1 MRIPV
6 LKGRTFDE
14 NDRTGTQ
21 WTVVVDEAF
30 AKRYFPNQ
38 NPVGQFIRFR
48 FEPYKVEEDHPRMI
62 VGVVGDVKFWR
73 RSSIARPVAYAS
85 NLQQPELFPGGRTSA
100 HLRRRLLIRSH
111 SNSEDAASPLVSA
124 VRSIVADLDQQIP
137 VMTVK
142 SMDFVMAETETFAVY
157 LTRLLAAFGILAAIL
172 AAAGIYGVMSYFVTE
187 RTREIGI
194 RMALGARRN
203 GVLGLI
209 VRKALLLTALGIVF
223 GTGAAALLSRVIASW
238 LYGVSAFDLLTY
250 ALVMLA
256 IGAVALAAS
265 YLPARRAAE
274 LDPMT
279 AIRHE

>member
-1 MRIPV
+1 M
-6 LKGRTFDE
+6 GRTFDKD
-14 NDRTGTQ
+14 DRTGTQ
-21 WTVVVDEAF
+21 WTVVIDEAF
-30 AKRYFPNQ
+30 AKRFFPNQ

-48 FEPYKVEEDHPRMI
+48 FEPYRVEEDHPRLI
-62 VGVVGDVKFWR
+62 IGVVGEVKFWR
-73 RSSIARPVAYAS
+73 RSSMARPVAYAS
-85 NLQQPELFPGGRTSA
+85 DLQQPELFPGGRTSA
-100 HLRRRLLIRSH
+100 HLRRRLLIRSR
-111 SNSEDAASPLVSA
+111 SDLEEAATPLVSA

-157 LTRLLAAFGILAAIL
+157 LTRLLAVFGILAAIL
-172 AAAGIYGVMSYFVTE
+172 AAAGIYAVMSYFVTE

-203 GVLGLI
+203 GVLGFI
-209 VRKALLLTALGIVF
+209 VRKALLLTALGIAF
-223 GTGAAALLSRVIASW
+223 GITAAALLSRLIASW
-238 LYGVSAFDLLTY
+238 LYTVSAFDLLTY
-250 ALVMLA
+250 ALVILA

-274 LDPMT
+274 LDPMM